1 MDLTALTNEE
11 LDALQ
16 LAVNT
21 EIGARL
27 QKARA
32 AQRIAR
38 VMESASSDGYSRND
52 IDSAV
57 AEAIA
62 LAKLPEPE
70 PVYVAPPAAPMKSR
84 RTPRGNRRTGG
95 FRATTIST
103 TPTSVPG
110 DVNGAG

>member
-1 MDLTALTNEE
+1 MDLSEMTDAE

-21 EIGARL
+21 EIGTRL
-27 QKARA
+27 QKSRA
-32 AQRIAR
+32 AKRMAR
-38 VMESASSDGYSRND
+38 VMESAASDGYSRND

-70 PVYVAPPAAPMKSR
+70 PVYVAPAAAPVRSR
-84 RTPRGNRRTGG
+84 RTQPQSRRRGG

-103 TPTSVPG
+103 TPTNSPG

>member
-1 MDLTALTNEE
+1 MDLTALSDEE

-16 LAVNT
+16 LAVNV

-32 AQRIAR
+32 AQRLAR
-38 VMESASSDGYSRND
+38 VLEAASSDGYSRND
-52 IDSAV
+52 IDNAV
-57 AEAIA
+57 TEAIA

-70 PVYVAPPAAPMKSR
+70 PVYVAPPAAPIKSR
-84 RTPRGNRRTGG
+84 RTPRANRRTGG

-103 TPTSVPG
+103 IPTTLPG

>member
-1 MDLTALTNEE
+1 MDLSALTDAE

-21 EIGARL
+21 EIGVRL

-32 AQRIAR
+32 AQRLAR
-38 VMESASSDGYSRND
+38 VLESASSDGYSRND
-52 IDSAV
+52 IDNAV
-57 AEAIA
+57 TEAIA

-70 PVYVAPPAAPMKSR
+70 PVYVAPPNPQFKSR
-84 RTPRGNRRTGG
+84 RAPRANRRTGG

-103 TPTSVPG
+103 TPTSSPG

>member
-1 MDLTALTNEE
+1 MDLTALTDAE

-32 AQRIAR
+32 AHRIAR
-38 VMESASSDGYSRND
+38 VLESASSDGYSRND
-52 IDSAV
+52 IDGAV
-57 AEAIA
+57 AEAIV
-62 LAKLPEPE
+62 LAKLPDPE
-70 PVYVAPPAAPMKSR
+70 PVYVAPPTPTMKSR
-84 RTPRGNRRTGG
+84 RTPRANRRSGG
-95 FRATTIST
+95 FRTTTIST
-103 TPTSVPG
+103 TPTSLPG

>member
-1 MDLTALTNEE
+1 MDLTALTDEE

-27 QKARA
+27 QKLRA
-32 AQRIAR
+32 AKRIAR
-38 VMESASSDGYSRND
+38 VMESASSDGYSRKD
-52 IDSAV
+52 IDTVV
-57 AEAIA
+57 AEAIT

-70 PVYVAPPAAPMKSR
+70 PVYVAPVAKPVRSR
-84 RTPRGNRRTGG
+84 RTQPQSRRRGG
-95 FRATTIST
+95 FRTTTIST
-103 TPTSVPG
+103 TPTESPG